1 MKYKQKQGLIL
12 LREKQVKYQFCVSFK
27 IRIQIFMILWSSF
40 LPAISSDCG
49 RKSAS
54 WCQTSKTSQFPSKGH
69 VMLSNS
75 ILSSSINQQTPVKY
89 KKKNVNHFDVVFFL
103 NIPETEIILTNAKL
117 VGATSLSMLNMTCKI
132 AMLLVFR
139 ALDSSLKTV
148 CFKRV
153 GMFSLWALHNS
164 RMH

>member
-40 LPAISSDCG
+40 LPAIASDCG
-49 RKSAS
+49 RKCAS

-75 ILSSSINQQTPVKY
+75 ILSSSINQQIPVKN
-89 KKKNVNHFDVVFFL
+89 KINCLLIWRSFL
-103 NIPETEIILTNAKL
+103 FNIPETEIIVTNAKL

>member
-1 MKYKQKQGLIL
+1 MIFILTGNCIRLWQKMCKLMSNLKNLTISLKRARNALKQHSFIINKSTNTCKKQ
-12 LREKQVKYQFCVSFK
+12 
-27 IRIQIFMILWSSF
+27 
-40 LPAISSDCG
+40 
-49 RKSAS
+49 
-54 WCQTSKTSQFPSKGH
+54 T
-69 VMLSNS
+69 
-75 ILSSSINQQTPVKY
+75 
-89 KKKNVNHFDVVFFL
+89 KNVNQFDVIFL
-103 NIPETEIILTNAKL
+103 FNIPETEIILTNAKL

-164 RMH
+164 RMHWKNEKKKKCQHKF